1 MKLILSYIYSFLT
14 DGLLYIILLL
24 PVYILCRLAFVRKR
38 QKINSLYKPVMSKEI
53 VCAVFFIYLIMLFT
67 QTFIVNSGENKI
79 ELIPFNIIIWQL
91 KGIRRSNYG
100 LNAFVFNFIGN
111 IFVFVPVGIMLTYLM
126 NGSLKKVLVYGCILS
141 VFIET
146 VQIPLPRTTDIDDV
160 ILNTTGTLIGFC
172 IYKMIS
178 HILKKRTAKH

>member
-1 MKLILSYIYSFLT
+1 MK
-14 DGLLYIILLL
+14 
-24 PVYILCRLAFVRKR
+24 
-38 QKINSLYKPVMSKEI
+38 
-53 VCAVFFIYLIMLFT
+53 
-67 QTFIVNSGENKI
+67 SGF
-79 ELIPFNIIIWQL
+79 PFNIIIWQL